1 MSLSARLRAAAWTHI
16 QQEGTY
22 PAPVDAA
29 GVYTKVP
36 HEVPDP
42 GGLNMSA
49 FSEMHTANAMG
60 GNWYMGANGQAIVN
74 FICTSTQILMSVVCV
89 SDFVFTKY
97 EGSLSIP
104 DSQCHQCLEVS
115 RLRY

>member
-49 FSEMHTANAMG
+49 FSDMH
-60 GNWYMGANGQAIVN
+60 NWYMGANGQAIVN

-104 DSQCHQCLEVS
+104 DSQCHQCFEVS